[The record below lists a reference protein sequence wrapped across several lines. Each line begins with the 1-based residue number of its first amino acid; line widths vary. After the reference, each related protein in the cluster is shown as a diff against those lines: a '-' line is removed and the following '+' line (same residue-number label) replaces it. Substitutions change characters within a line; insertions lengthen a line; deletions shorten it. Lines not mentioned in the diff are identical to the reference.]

1 MPKVT
6 GPLFSVTAS
15 GSLAGVLTY
24 AQHASTNIVR
34 AMPSHQPP
42 STPLQT
48 AQRDRIAALAACWT
62 AQPQAIKDL
71 WIARAVQLLTT
82 GYKLWSKQWQLQGS
96 TCQTPPTLP

>member
-34 AMPSHQPP
+34 ALPLYQPP
-42 STPLQT
+42 GTPLQD
-48 AQRDRIAALAACWT
+48 AQRARIAALAACWT
-62 AQPQAIKDL
+62 AQTPAIKDA
-71 WIARAVQLLTT
+71 WKARAVQLLTT

-96 TCQTPPTLP
+96 TCENPPTLP